1 MSKFLNRDN
10 SIKASTIVSFV
21 LIFSMMF
28 SLFIIKGSET
38 QAKSDEQKKLEK
50 LSWERKNEVNIDEIG
65 KNQKGYTITMRPLQ
79 KDNKLV
85 KPTSIKIYKKENDKL
100 VDVTDKG
107 KVSHY
112 SDNYILWSYKNNDDK
127 NVKSDL
133 KKDLGNQ
140 VFFDVKYEKPVAD
153 NKTQEGQMV
162 KKQIH
167 ELKNDVI
174 EDKSKK
180 NNTNL
185 KEHKSLLKDNK
196 SLLKDIS
203 KDEKKT
209 HRYMHEIRYE

>member
-85 KPTSIKIYKKENDKL
+85 KPTSIKIYNKENDKL

-112 SDNYILWSYKNNDDK
+112 SDNYILWSYKHNDDK

>member
-112 SDNYILWSYKNNDDK
+112 SDNYILWSYKHNDDK

-153 NKTQEGQMV
+153 NKTQERQIV

-167 ELKNDVI
+167 EHKNDVI

>member
-1 MSKFLNRDN
+1 MSQFLNRAN
-10 SIKASTIVSFV
+10 SIKTSTIVAFI
-21 LIFSMMF
+21 LIFSMIF
-28 SLFIIKGSET
+28 SFFIFKDSEV

-50 LSWERKNEVNIDEIG
+50 LSWERKNEVNIDKIE

-79 KDNKLV
+79 KNNKLV
-85 KPTSIKIYKKENDKL
+85 KPTSMRIYKKENNKL

-112 SDNYILWSYKNNDDK
+112 SDNYILWSYKHEDDK

-153 NKTQEGQMV
+153 NKTHEGQMV

-167 ELKNDVI
+167 DLKNDII

-180 NNTNL
+180 DDTKL
-185 KEHKSLLKDNK
+185 KEHKNLLKDNK
-196 SLLKDIS
+196 GRLKDIS

>member
-100 VDVTDKG
+100 VDVTDK
-107 KVSHY
+107 
-112 SDNYILWSYKNNDDK
+112 DNK
-127 NVKSDL
+127 NVIYDI

-140 VFFDVKYEKPVAD
+140 VLFDVKYEKPVAD

>member
-1 MSKFLNRDN
+1 MKKVLLLSLVIVLGFTLAACGNAQD
-10 SIKASTIVSFV
+10 KAQ
-21 LIFSMMF
+21 
-28 SLFIIKGSET
+28 G
-38 QAKSDEQKKLEK
+38 KSDEQKKLEK
-50 LSWERKNEVNIDEIG
+50 LSWERKNEVNIDKIE

-79 KDNKLV
+79 KNNKLV
-85 KPTSIKIYKKENDKL
+85 KPTSMRIYKKENNKL

-112 SDNYILWSYKNNDDK
+112 SDNYILWSYKHEDDK

-153 NKTQEGQMV
+153 NKTHEGQMV

-167 ELKNDVI
+167 DLKNDII

-180 NNTNL
+180 DDTKL
-185 KEHKSLLKDNK
+185 KEHKNLLKDNK
-196 SLLKDIS
+196 GLLNDIS

-209 HRYMHEIRYE
+209 HRYMHEIRY